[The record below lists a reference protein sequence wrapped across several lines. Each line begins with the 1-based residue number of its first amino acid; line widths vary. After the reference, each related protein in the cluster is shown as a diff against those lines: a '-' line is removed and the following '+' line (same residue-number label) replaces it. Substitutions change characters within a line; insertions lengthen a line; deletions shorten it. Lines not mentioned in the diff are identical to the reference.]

1 MKKVKLDEKDQTKFI
16 GDELV
21 IDQFRWVFTDG
32 EKEDLK
38 EEVSQYPEEA
48 VTYFLLRLETHCEF
62 VKWMKEAPTR
72 QEHRETLEDMRK
84 SFKKSLFYL
93 KQIAGPD
100 AKMSIP
106 RLRDID
112 GIGSYVVQPQWIVGL
127 IATQASVEDAWAAR
141 KCLERLL
148 KIIDYWKEPKQKRGR
163 PQDYTTKLAIATAQL
178 YHHCFQEKPTT
189 YYDGPF
195 ARIYRKLLDIL
206 ELPSE
211 DPSRAIKA
219 GVKNY
224 EYDFREALAKR
235 YEDIE

>member
-16 GDELV
+16 GGELV

-48 VTYFLLRLETHCEF
+48 VTYFLHRLETHCEF

-100 AKMSIP
+100 ARIYIP
-106 RLRDID
+106 LLRDID
-112 GIGSYVVQPQWIVGL
+112 GIGSYMFNPKWIVGL
-127 IATQASVEDAWAAR
+127 AAAQASAEDAWAAKKR
-141 KCLERLL
+141 LERLV
-148 KIIDYWKEPKQKRGR
+148 KTIDHWKEPKQKRGR

-178 YHHCFQEKPTT
+178 YYHCFQEKPKA
-189 YYDGPF
+189 YSGGSF
-195 ARIYRKLLDIL
+195 AKIYCKLLGIL

-211 DPSRAIKA
+211 DPSRAIKT
-219 GVKNY
+219 GVQNC
-224 EYDFREALAKR
+224 EYDFGEALAKR
-235 YEDIE
+235 YEGIE